1 MGFVKVGQENS
12 TPSGRRRLLGENGMR
27 GRIVWAIA
35 VILLIAAG
43 AVTWHFMRLSPEAVL
58 DHAPAAASAAVPVI
72 AGISETSDFPVY
84 LMGLGT
90 VQAFNT
96 VTVKV
101 RVDGQLDKV
110 AFTEGQDVKAGDLL
124 AQIDPRPFQATLDQ
138 TKATKTKDEAQ
149 VENAKLDLQRLL
161 KIGQFATQQSVD
173 TQRALIRQL
182 EAQIKA
188 DAATI
193 ESAQTQLDYTT
204 VTAPLSGRTGL
215 RLVDEGNIVHTTDP
229 NGLVVIT
236 QLQPISVVFTLPQ
249 DQLQEVIK
257 QMASGPLK
265 AIAIAR
271 TGQQQLGEGTL
282 ALVDNQVDSNTG
294 TVRLKATFPN
304 ENDALWPG
312 QFVNVRLLVRTLQQ
326 VVTVPSPAVQRGP
339 TGRFVYVIKDDS
351 TVAMQ
356 PVTVT
361 AMSGGRAVVEKGL
374 DAGTRIVVSGQYR
387 LQPGTQV
394 QSGAT
399 TADTSGGP

>member
-1 MGFVKVGQENS
+1 MGFVKVGQENF
-12 TPSGRRRLLGENGMR
+12 TPSGRRHLLGENGMR

-361 AMSGGRAVVEKGL
+361 VMSGGRAVVEKGL